1 MTTAD
6 PRAPYSA
13 AARPELTGGRRIGV
27 LVTHGF
33 TGSPVSMRPWAEDLA
48 ARGYAVELPL
58 LPGHGTT
65 WQDLNTYTWRDWY
78 AAVTRSFEKLRA
90 ENDVVLAAGLSMGA
104 SLVLR
109 LAADHPGSLAGVAV
123 VNPTITTRRK
133 DAHAL
138 PLLKWVVPSF
148 PALSN
153 DIKKPGMDEGAYD
166 RTPLKA
172 VHSVIRSTRSLGS
185 DLPKITAPLLIFRSA
200 DDHVVDD
207 SSLPIVTARVSSRD
221 VTVRTLADSYHVA
234 TLDNDAPAIF
244 EETGEFFA
252 RVTA

>member
-1 MTTAD
+1 MTNVD
-6 PRAPYSA
+6 PRAAYSA
-13 AARPELTGGRRIGV
+13 AARPELTDGRRIGV
-27 LVTHGF
+27 LVSHGF
-33 TGSPVSMRPWAEDLA
+33 TGSPVSMRPWAEDLT

-65 WQDLNTYTWRDWY
+65 WQDLNTYTWPDWY

-90 ENDVVLAAGLSMGA
+90 ENDVVLAVGLSMGA

-109 LAADHPGSLAGVAV
+109 LAADHPGSLAGVSV
-123 VNPTITTRRK
+123 VNPMITTRRK
-133 DAHAL
+133 DVHAL
-138 PLLKWVVPSF
+138 PLLKRLVPAF

-153 DIKKPGMDEGAYD
+153 DIKKPGIDEGAYD
-166 RTPLKA
+166 RTPLRA
-172 VHSVIRSTRSLGS
+172 VHSVILSTKALGG
-185 DLPKITAPLLIFRSA
+185 DLPKVTAPLLVFRSA
-200 DDHVVDD
+200 EDHVVDD
-207 SSLPIVTARVSSRD
+207 SSLPIITSRVSSRD
-221 VTVRTLADSYHVA
+221 VTVRTLTDSYHVA